1 MACPRKGHSSQNTTG
16 IDLKKAEEAVSK
28 GWPLFL
34 RVELRGCAALTEVVE
49 VFAGLEPH
57 GFAGGDADFCPGARV
72 PSDAGFA
79 WADVEDSESAQLD
92 AVAGGESLL
101 QAFKDGFDG
110 GFGFDAGQSGTLDYL
125 MYDVLLNQWL
135 SPETQT

>member
-1 MACPRKGHSSQNTTG
+1 M
-16 IDLKKAEEAVSK
+16 
-28 GWPLFL
+28 
-34 RVELRGCAALTEVVE
+34 RVKLRGYVELTEVVE
-49 VFAGLEPH
+49 VFAGLEPY
-57 GFAGGDADFCPGARV
+57 GFSGGDADFCPGARV
-72 PSDAGFA
+72 ASDAGFTR
-79 WADVEDSESAQLD
+79 ADVEDSESAQLN

>member
-1 MACPRKGHSSQNTTG
+1 M
-16 IDLKKAEEAVSK
+16 
-28 GWPLFL
+28 
-34 RVELRGCAALTEVVE
+34 E
-49 VFAGLEPH
+49 VFAWFKSH
-57 GFAGGDADFCPGARV
+57 GFAGGNTDFGPGAWV
-72 PSDAGFA
+72 ASDTGFA
-79 WADVEDSESAQLD
+79 WADVEDSKSAQLD
-92 AVAGGESLL
+92 AVADGESLF